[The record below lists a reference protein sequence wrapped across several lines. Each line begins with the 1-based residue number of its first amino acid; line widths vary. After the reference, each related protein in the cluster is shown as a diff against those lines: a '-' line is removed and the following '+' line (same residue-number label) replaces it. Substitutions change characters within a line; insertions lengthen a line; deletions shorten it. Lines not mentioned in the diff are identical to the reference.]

1 MTVMIQSDECTW
13 GSRKNINF
21 SSTNWQF
28 LNPPPT
34 PQIPQNW
41 RPNQSPRP
49 THQQHPVFLLKN
61 PGKAPVRWSLTTAYI
76 NGSNKTAFFSA
87 WIRSSEATGGRV
99 FLLTPVPPCYTAM
112 FYSKLGHTITT
123 QKSSGHEKLT
133 FSFKWCIKFV
143 ANTGV

>member
-1 MTVMIQSDECTW
+1 MYPNKSHDRHDKSFRSIWWTHLRK
-13 GSRKNINF
+13 SRRHNFFINKLAVF
-21 SSTNWQF
+21 E
-28 LNPPPT
+28 PPPT

-41 RPNQSPRP
+41 KPNQSPTPYTP
-49 THQQHPVFLLKN
+49 TTPRFFSFKN

-87 WIRSSEATGGRV
+87 WIRSSEATGKGCF
-99 FLLTPVPPCYTAM
+99 FLPLFPPCYTAM

-133 FSFKWCIKFV
+133 LFF
-143 ANTGV
+143 